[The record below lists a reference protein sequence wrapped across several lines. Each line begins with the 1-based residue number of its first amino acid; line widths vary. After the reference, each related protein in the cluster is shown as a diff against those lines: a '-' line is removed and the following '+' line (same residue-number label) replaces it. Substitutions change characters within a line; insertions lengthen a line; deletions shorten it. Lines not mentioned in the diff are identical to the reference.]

1 MILLIFIFSYLYF
14 FVYIYFTDYF
24 DLKQT
29 TTITKAPSKPHRM
42 PTIKLSKKPS
52 LLPIRNLNSDEY
64 DINAPNLNIAS
75 LIDLANYECSIIKDR
90 TKHLDRLALIE
101 ANQLFLLNVN
111 NNILQNCC
119 KSCVDLIKSL
129 VGFDDGNS
137 STNKINS
144 LAMHLAKCF
153 TYNDLKMLRF
163 NVDFGLGIFTGL
175 ELVMLPHGEQVRLDI
190 IERFRIF

>member
-29 TTITKAPSKPHRM
+29 ITITKAPSKPHRM

-52 LLPIRNLNSDEY
+52 LLQIRNLNSDEY

-129 VGFDDGNS
+129 VSFDGGG
-137 STNKINS
+137 TNEINS